1 VFVVKSSLFLLMRG
15 WWKLEAHSS
24 KQSDWFS
31 KTAASHE
38 VVSLSREKQTK
49 WKAFILLVLKRRFA
63 LLILLGF
70 GAWRMCKWGFPQ
82 SIFFIIFQ
90 FLIFLSDFYFFI
102 FLIFWSFPIFF
113 RIFHISIFL
122 PLRFCFAFDDIFHIF
137 YNFHILALW
146 WYFQCFSCFTILLH
160 ILVFIKIF
168 VFVFISSLILSCFRI
183 IAIVWKQNQSGRFLR
198 NLPRSQSLFYYCFR
212 YEELIPA
219 ATAFH
224 KYWYSIYWKKRKSWE
239 RTTRQARKNSK
250 AVPLKRLCLA
260 HQWKNRTH
268 VSLWAP
274 NVIVRLYWIVWF
286 VPKQERNL
294 K

>member
-1 VFVVKSSLFLLMRG
+1 MFVVKSSLFLLMRG
-15 WWKLEAHSS
+15 WCKLEAHSS

-38 VVSLSREKQTK
+38 VVSLSREKQIK
-49 WKAFILLVLKRRFA
+49 WKAFILLVLKEACTFDFT
-63 LLILLGF
+63 GVW
-70 GAWRMCKWGFPQ
+70 GVTDVQVGFPPIHIFHNF
-82 SIFFIIFQ
+82 SIFDIFVR
-90 FLIFLSDFYFFI
+90 FLFFI

-274 NVIVRLYWIVWF
+274 NIIVRLYWIVWF